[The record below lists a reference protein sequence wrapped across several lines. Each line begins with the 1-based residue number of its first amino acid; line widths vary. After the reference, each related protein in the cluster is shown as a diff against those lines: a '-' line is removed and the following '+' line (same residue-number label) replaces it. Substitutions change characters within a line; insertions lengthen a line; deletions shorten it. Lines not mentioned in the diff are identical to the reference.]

1 MADTLHLLIKPASGN
16 CNMRCAYCFYADEA
30 ANRETPS
37 FGVMDRE
44 TARILI
50 EKSMDY
56 AKKQCIFTFQ
66 GGEPTL
72 AGLDYFKY
80 FTETVRKSNKRNI
93 PVSYNIQTNGYH
105 LQEDWFPFLKENKFL
120 AGVSLDGD
128 AACHDY
134 LRRDAKGKG
143 TYKQVMKTIA
153 LFKKYGID
161 FNVLT
166 VVTGYSAGH
175 ARQLYNFF
183 KKQGLYYQQYIECLD
198 PIGEAQG
205 TSPYSLSPEKYG
217 RFLKNLFDC
226 WYQDMT
232 GPSAKGTKSRV
243 IYNRYFENLAAILTG
258 REPELCS
265 MRGICGL
272 QWVVEADGSLYPCDF
287 YALDEWKLGNIKDDS
302 FEQIDQK
309 REELGFISRSR
320 TLPKECRICPYLALC
335 RNGCCR
341 LCSMEKQEDGT
352 YIRGKN
358 YYCGAYREFFA
369 YALPRLE
376 ELVRSAGLTKTSM
389 PVSTE

>member
-198 PIGEAQG
+198 PIREAQG
-205 TSPYSLSPEKYG
+205 TSPYSLTPEKYG

-232 GPSAKGTKSRV
+232 GPSAKGTKSHV

-287 YALDEWKLGNIKDDS
+287 YVLDQWRLGNIKDDS
-302 FEQIDQK
+302 FEQIDQ
-309 REELGFISRSR
+309 
-320 TLPKECRICPYLALC
+320 
-335 RNGCCR
+335 
-341 LCSMEKQEDGT
+341 
-352 YIRGKN
+352 
-358 YYCGAYREFFA
+358 
-369 YALPRLE
+369 
-376 ELVRSAGLTKTSM
+376 
-389 PVSTE
+389 

>member
-153 LFKKYGID
+153 AAPGGASS
-161 FNVLT
+161 T
-166 VVTGYSAGH
+166 
-175 ARQLYNFF
+175 ARR
-183 KKQGLYYQQYIECLD
+183 ERTA
-198 PIGEAQG
+198 PA
-205 TSPYSLSPEKYG
+205 SP
-217 RFLKNLFDC
+217 
-226 WYQDMT
+226 
-232 GPSAKGTKSRV
+232 
-243 IYNRYFENLAAILTG
+243 
-258 REPELCS
+258 
-265 MRGICGL
+265 
-272 QWVVEADGSLYPCDF
+272 
-287 YALDEWKLGNIKDDS
+287 
-302 FEQIDQK
+302 
-309 REELGFISRSR
+309 
-320 TLPKECRICPYLALC
+320 
-335 RNGCCR
+335 R
-341 LCSMEKQEDGT
+341 LCSSPWREWRRRILWRI
-352 YIRGKN
+352 IR
-358 YYCGAYREFFA
+358 YPTPISSR
-369 YALPRLE
+369 
-376 ELVRSAGLTKTSM
+376 
-389 PVSTE
+389 

>member
-143 TYKQVMKTIA
+143 TLEQVMKTIA

-175 ARQLYNFF
+175 ARQILQFF
-183 KKQGLYYQQYIECLD
+183 QKAGPVLSAVHRMSGSHKRSTGYKPLLPD
-198 PIGEAQG
+198 TGEIRKI
-205 TSPYSLSPEKYG
+205 PEKSVRLLVSGYD
-217 RFLKNLFDC
+217 RTVCERHK
-226 WYQDMT
+226 
-232 GPSAKGTKSRV
+232 K
-243 IYNRYFENLAAILTG
+243 
-258 REPELCS
+258 
-265 MRGICGL
+265 
-272 QWVVEADGSLYPCDF
+272 PCDLQPLF
-287 YALDEWKLGNIKDDS
+287 
-302 FEQIDQK
+302 
-309 REELGFISRSR
+309 
-320 TLPKECRICPYLALC
+320 
-335 RNGCCR
+335 
-341 LCSMEKQEDGT
+341 
-352 YIRGKN
+352 
-358 YYCGAYREFFA
+358 
-369 YALPRLE
+369 
-376 ELVRSAGLTKTSM
+376 
-389 PVSTE
+389 

>member
-175 ARQLYNFF
+175 ARQLYNF
-183 KKQGLYYQQYIECLD
+183 
-198 PIGEAQG
+198 
-205 TSPYSLSPEKYG
+205 S
-217 RFLKNLFDC
+217 
-226 WYQDMT
+226 
-232 GPSAKGTKSRV
+232 KSRAC
-243 IYNRYFENLAAILTG
+243 I
-258 REPELCS
+258 
-265 MRGICGL
+265 
-272 QWVVEADGSLYPCDF
+272 
-287 YALDEWKLGNIKDDS
+287 
-302 FEQIDQK
+302 
-309 REELGFISRSR
+309 ISS
-320 TLPKECRICPYLALC
+320 
-335 RNGCCR
+335 
-341 LCSMEKQEDGT
+341 
-352 YIRGKN
+352 
-358 YYCGAYREFFA
+358 
-369 YALPRLE
+369 
-376 ELVRSAGLTKTSM
+376 TSNVWI
-389 PVSTE
+389 P